1 MTEEKYWDDAKVGD
15 ECITPSV
22 TVTEQMVNAYAEL
35 TGDFTPVH
43 VDEEY
48 AKKTPFG
55 TRVAH
60 GLFGLSLADGL
71 KTRADYRFLPGM
83 SLGWTW
89 DFKLPIKLGDT
100 VHVKF
105 RVGSMRTTKREGWGI
120 VVLPSELINQRG
132 EVVQLGE
139 HRLMIPMAAQA
150 GRQQHEQARI
160 CRSKASASSTTAISW
175 PARSWGAAWRRWGAE
190 VIKVERP
197 KAGDPGARTR
207 ISRTD
212 NAATSCSRT
221 WASRAC
227 ASTCATSA
235 GST

>member
-1 MTEEKYWDDAKVGD
+1 MSDERYWDDAKVGD
-15 ECITPSV
+15 ECVTPLV
-22 TVTEQMVNAYAEL
+22 TVTEAMVNAYAEL

-48 AKKTPFG
+48 AKTTPFG

-105 RVGSMRTTKREGWGI
+105 RVGSMRATKRDGWGI

-139 HRLMIPMAAQA
+139 HRLMIPMRPKTNAA
-150 GRQQHEQARI
+150 GEQA
-160 CRSKASASSTTAISW
+160 
-175 PARSWGAAWRRWGAE
+175 
-190 VIKVERP
+190 
-197 KAGDPGARTR
+197 
-207 ISRTD
+207 
-212 NAATSCSRT
+212 
-221 WASRAC
+221 
-227 ASTCATSA
+227 
-235 GST
+235 